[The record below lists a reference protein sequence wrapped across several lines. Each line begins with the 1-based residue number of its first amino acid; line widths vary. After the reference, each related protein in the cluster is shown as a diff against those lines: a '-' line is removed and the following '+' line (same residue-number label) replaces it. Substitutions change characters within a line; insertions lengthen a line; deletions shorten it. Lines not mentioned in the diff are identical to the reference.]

1 MPQNSKLTELSI
13 VIPIYKEV
21 NNINKLW
28 VGIRK
33 NINIKKFE
41 TIFIDDNS
49 KDGSKEILEKI
60 SKENNKVRFYIR
72 KNKEKDLSKSCI
84 LGFNNSNY
92 KNILVMDGDLQH
104 DPKYIPKLINEYNI
118 SSADIIVGCRDFFS
132 KKNNGLNFLRT
143 LVSIILIIT
152 INIFLGKKTSDPMS
166 GFFLFKK
173 KIFLK
178 SKHKF
183 YKKGYKILADIIYLD
198 KNKVLVNDVK
208 INFKKRKHGKS
219 KINFK
224 VLIYLIYFIFKKIF
238 S

>member
-104 DPKYIPKLINEYNI
+104 DTKSIPKLINEFNI

-132 KKNNGLNFLRT
+132 KKNNGLDFLRI
-143 LVSIILIIT
+143 LASIILIIT
-152 INIFLGKKTSDPMS
+152 INIFLGKKTSDPMA

>member
-1 MPQNSKLTELSI
+1 MKQNSKLTELSI

-33 NINIKKFE
+33 NININKFE

-49 KDGSKEILEKI
+49 NDGSKEILEKI
-60 SKENNKVRFYIR
+60 SKKNNKVRFYIR

-152 INIFLGKKTSDPMS
+152 INIFLGKKTSDPMA

-208 INFKKRKHGKS
+208 INFKKRKDGKS
-219 KINFK
+219 KINLK
-224 VLIYLIYFIFKKIF
+224 VLFYLIYFIFKKIF

>member
-1 MPQNSKLTELSI
+1 MQQNSKLTELSI

-49 KDGSKEILEKI
+49 NDGSKEILEKI
-60 SKENNKVRFYIR
+60 SKKNNKVRFYIR

-152 INIFLGKKTSDPMS
+152 INIFLGKKTSDPMA

-208 INFKKRKHGKS
+208 INFKKRKDGKS
-219 KINFK
+219 KINLK

>member
-1 MPQNSKLTELSI
+1 MKQNSKLTELSI

-21 NNINKLW
+21 KNINKLW

-49 KDGSKEILEKI
+49 NDGSKEILEKI
-60 SKENNKVRFYIR
+60 SKKNNKVRFYIR

-104 DPKYIPKLINEYNI
+104 DPKYIPKLINEFNI

-132 KKNNGLNFLRT
+132 KKNNGLDFLRI
-143 LVSIILIIT
+143 LASIILIIT
-152 INIFLGKKTSDPMS
+152 INIFLGKKTSDPMA

-178 SKHKF
+178 SKNKF

-208 INFKKRKHGKS
+208 INFKKRKDGKS
-219 KINFK
+219 KINLK

>member
-60 SKENNKVRFYIR
+60 NKENNKVRFYIR

-104 DPKYIPKLINEYNI
+104 DPKYIPKLINEFNI

-132 KKNNGLNFLRT
+132 KKNNGLDFLRI
-143 LVSIILIIT
+143 LASIILIIT
-152 INIFLGKKTSDPMS
+152 INIFLGKKTSDPMA

>member
-1 MPQNSKLTELSI
+1 MQQNSKLTELSI

-60 SKENNKVRFYIR
+60 SKENKKVRFYIR

-104 DPKYIPKLINEYNI
+104 DPKYIPKLINEFNI

-132 KKNNGLNFLRT
+132 KKNNGLDFLRT
-143 LVSIILIIT
+143 LASIILIIT
-152 INIFLGKKTSDPMS
+152 INIFLGKKTSDPMA

-219 KINFK
+219 KINLK

>member
-1 MPQNSKLTELSI
+1 MQQNSKLTELSI

-104 DPKYIPKLINEYNI
+104 DPKYIPKLINEFNI

-132 KKNNGLNFLRT
+132 KKNNGLDFLRI
-143 LVSIILIIT
+143 LASIILIIT
-152 INIFLGKKTSDPMS
+152 INIFLGKKTSDPMA

>member
-1 MPQNSKLTELSI
+1 MKQNSKLTELSI

-49 KDGSKEILEKI
+49 NDGSKEILEKI
-60 SKENNKVRFYIR
+60 SKKNNKVRFYIR

-104 DPKYIPKLINEYNI
+104 DPKYIPKLINEFNI

-132 KKNNGLNFLRT
+132 KKNNGLDFLRI
-143 LVSIILIIT
+143 LASIILIIT
-152 INIFLGKKTSDPMS
+152 INIFLGKKTSDPMA

-208 INFKKRKHGKS
+208 INFKKRKDGKS
-219 KINFK
+219 KINLK

>member
-49 KDGSKEILEKI
+49 NDGSKEILEKI
-60 SKENNKVRFYIR
+60 SKKNNKVRFYIR

-104 DPKYIPKLINEYNI
+104 DPKYIPKLINEFNI

-132 KKNNGLNFLRT
+132 KKNNGLDFLRI
-143 LVSIILIIT
+143 LASIILIIT
-152 INIFLGKKTSDPMS
+152 INIFLGKKTSDPMA

-208 INFKKRKHGKS
+208 INFKKRKDGKS
-219 KINFK
+219 KINLK
-224 VLIYLIYFIFKKIF
+224 VLFYLIYFIFKKIF

>member
-1 MPQNSKLTELSI
+1 MQQNSKLTELSI

-49 KDGSKEILEKI
+49 NDGSKEILEKI
-60 SKENNKVRFYIR
+60 SKKNNKVRFYIR

-104 DPKYIPKLINEYNI
+104 DPKYIPKLINEFNI

-132 KKNNGLNFLRT
+132 KKNNGLDFLRI
-143 LVSIILIIT
+143 LASIILIIT
-152 INIFLGKKTSDPMS
+152 INIFLGKKTSDPMA

>member
-60 SKENNKVRFYIR
+60 SKENKKVRFYIR

-104 DPKYIPKLINEYNI
+104 DPKYIPKLINEFNI

-132 KKNNGLNFLRT
+132 KKNNGLDFLRT
-143 LVSIILIIT
+143 LASIILIIT
-152 INIFLGKKTSDPMS
+152 INIFLGKKNFRSN
-166 GFFLFKK
+166 GRFF
-173 KIFLK
+173 
-178 SKHKF
+178 
-183 YKKGYKILADIIYLD
+183 
-198 KNKVLVNDVK
+198 
-208 INFKKRKHGKS
+208 
-219 KINFK
+219 
-224 VLIYLIYFIFKKIF
+224 FI
-238 S
+238 

>member
-1 MPQNSKLTELSI
+1 MIMFLSSFFGIIDSKNRI
-13 VIPIYKEV
+13 AIPSSYRATIKE
-21 NNINKLW
+21 
-28 VGIRK
+28 
-33 NINIKKFE
+33 
-41 TIFIDDNS
+41 T
-49 KDGSKEILEKI
+49 
-60 SKENNKVRFYIR
+60 
-72 KNKEKDLSKSCI
+72 KEKVYLFKSLKYSCLEIHLASKI
-84 LGFNNSNY
+84 NS
-92 KNILVMDGDLQH
+92 LVKSFDE
-104 DPKYIPKLINEYNI
+104 K
-118 SSADIIVGCRDFFS
+118 DFFS
-132 KKNNGLNFLRT
+132 KKNNGLDFLRI
-143 LVSIILIIT
+143 LASIILIIT
-152 INIFLGKKTSDPMS
+152 INIFLGKKTSDPMA

>member
-49 KDGSKEILEKI
+49 NDGSKEILEKI
-60 SKENNKVRFYIR
+60 SKKNNKVRFYIR

-104 DPKYIPKLINEYNI
+104 DPKYIPKLINEFNI

-132 KKNNGLNFLRT
+132 KKNNGLDFLRI
-143 LVSIILIIT
+143 LASIILIIT
-152 INIFLGKKTSDPMS
+152 INIFLGKKTSDPMA

-208 INFKKRKHGKS
+208 INFKKRKDGKS
-219 KINFK
+219 KINLK

>member
-1 MPQNSKLTELSI
+1 MKQNSKLTELSI

-49 KDGSKEILEKI
+49 NDGSKEILEKI
-60 SKENNKVRFYIR
+60 SKKNNKVRFYIR

-152 INIFLGKKTSDPMS
+152 INIFLGKKTSDPMA

-208 INFKKRKHGKS
+208 INFKKRKDGKS
-219 KINFK
+219 KINLK